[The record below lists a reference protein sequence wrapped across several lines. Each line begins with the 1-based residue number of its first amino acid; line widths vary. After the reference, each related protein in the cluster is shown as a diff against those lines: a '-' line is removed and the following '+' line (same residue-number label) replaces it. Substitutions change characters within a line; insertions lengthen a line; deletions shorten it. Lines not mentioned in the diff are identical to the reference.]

1 MAGEF
6 VTIIKNHTKFF
17 AIPADCQLQKTPIHE
32 LKNSSEKKLLG
43 IFVAIYPSKIKSN
56 DNGYVNC

>member
-6 VTIIKNHTKFF
+6 VMIIKNHKKFF

-32 LKNSSEKKLLG
+32 LKNSSGKKLLG
-43 IFVAIYPSKIKSN
+43 IFIADFLVKLDQMIM
-56 DNGYVNC
+56 DM